1 LGQGALEGI
10 AKQERRFPTSLYG
23 DDPVTAGGSLFKRLR
38 RLFAVAGAPAWAGP
52 TIVGL
57 GLAAAVLEGAGL
69 FLFIPLI
76 QSLGAATAQQG
87 EWQRIFDQLLSPVPQ
102 QHLTAFL
109 VGVLCVSILLKNAV
123 HLINT
128 WVTRYVDGLVAHR
141 LRARVFDQTI
151 SSCIDYRVE
160 NKRSDIIT
168 TIANNTWKVSQA
180 LSLAY
185 RLMICF
191 STFVVF
197 ILLMLLISIRLTFF
211 SMMFLLL
218 GAIAIRLATRRADET
233 GKAVVEENK
242 QFGLRMWES
251 INALQLIRAFAQEDY
266 ERNRFLKSSDN
277 VRRRLL
283 KLDMLWATPGPV
295 SEISITILIGALVL
309 AAQTVGLGIAALA
322 AFLSLLYRLQGPTR
336 ELLQSKIALDGLAG
350 SIDDVDDFLRTTERP
365 FLSQGHVPAPAF
377 SKAVEF
383 RNVSFRY
390 APGQPL
396 ALQDV
401 SFSIPA
407 GKTTA
412 IVGESGAGKSTVMA
426 LLFRFMDPTSGA
438 ILADGIPLPEF
449 DLRSWRK
456 RLSLMSQEVHLF
468 NDTISANIAYG
479 DLDAGEAEIRKAA
492 EIAKADDF
500 IRLLPHGY
508 GTQIGDQGMRL
519 SGGQRQRVALSR
531 TILRNPDILLLDEA
545 TNALDAETE
554 QAFQLALDEYSH
566 NRTVVVIAH
575 RLSTIQ
581 AADQIIVMA
590 KGRVIEAGSPDELLK
605 RQGHFSRLNEFQ
617 NSRGTRLEISG

>member
-1 LGQGALEGI
+1 MMVVAP
-10 AKQERRFPTSLYG
+10 FFTS
-23 DDPVTAGGSLFKRLR
+23 LR
-38 RLFAVAGAPAWAGP
+38 RLFRLAAAPAWAGP

-76 QSLGAATAQQG
+76 QSLGALAPQPG
-87 EWQRIFDQLLSPVPQ
+87 RWQAIFGQLLASIPEH
-102 QHLTAFL
+102 HLTAFL
-109 VGVLCVSILLKNAV
+109 VAVLCVTILLKNVV
-123 HLINT
+123 HFINT
-128 WVTRYVDGLVAHR
+128 WVTRYVDGLVAHQ

-168 TIANNTWKVSQA
+168 TIANNTWKVSQG

-191 STFVVF
+191 CTFVVF
-197 ILLMLLISIRLTFF
+197 VLLMLLISVRLTFF
-211 SMMFLLL
+211 SMMFLLF
-218 GAIAIRLATRRADET
+218 GAMAIRLATRRADET

-266 ERNRFLKSSDN
+266 ERKRFLQTSDT

-283 KLDMLWATPGPV
+283 KLDMLWATPAPV
-295 SEISITILIGALVL
+295 SEISITMLIGALVL
-309 AAQTVGLGIAALA
+309 IAQSTDVGIAALA

-350 SIDDVDDFLRTTERP
+350 SIDDVDDFLRRTEKP
-365 FLSQGHVPAPAF
+365 FLAHGLLPAAALN
-377 SKAVEF
+377 KAVEF

-390 APGQPL
+390 DPDQPL
-396 ALQDV
+396 ALQGI
-401 SFSIPA
+401 SFSVPA

-426 LLFRFMDPTSGA
+426 LLFRFMDPTSGEVV
-438 ILADGIPLPEF
+438 ADGVRLPEF
-449 DLRSWRK
+449 ELRSWRR

-468 NDTISANIAYG
+468 NDTIAANIAYG
-479 DLDAGEAEIRKAA
+479 DLEAGRAEIRKAA

-500 IRLLPHGY
+500 IRLLPDGY
-508 GTQIGDQGMRL
+508 ETRIGDQGMRL
-519 SGGQRQRVALSR
+519 SGGQRQRIALAR
-531 TILRNPDILLLDEA
+531 TMLRNPDILLLDEA
-545 TNALDAETE
+545 TNALDVETE

-581 AADQIIVMA
+581 AADQIIVMS
-590 KGRVIEAGSPDELLK
+590 KGRVIETGSPAELFK
-605 RQGHFSRLNEFQ
+605 RGGHFSRLHEFQ
-617 NSRGTRLEISG
+617 HGRAATMEINR

>member
-1 LGQGALEGI
+1 
-10 AKQERRFPTSLYG
+10 
-23 DDPVTAGGSLFKRLR
+23 
-38 RLFAVAGAPAWAGP
+38 
-52 TIVGL
+52 
-57 GLAAAVLEGAGL
+57 
-69 FLFIPLI
+69 
-76 QSLGAATAQQG
+76 
-87 EWQRIFDQLLSPVPQ
+87 
-102 QHLTAFL
+102 
-109 VGVLCVSILLKNAV
+109 
-123 HLINT
+123 
-128 WVTRYVDGLVAHR
+128 
-141 LRARVFDQTI
+141 
-151 SSCIDYRVE
+151 
-160 NKRSDIIT
+160 
-168 TIANNTWKVSQA
+168 
-180 LSLAY
+180 
-185 RLMICF
+185 MICF

-211 SMMFLLL
+211 SMMFLFL